1 MSNPPPPAGP
11 SYNPYIDPAAG
22 PMPMSV
28 AEEKQWSIL
37 DYILSLFF
45 GWVAALIFFLLAK
58 DRGPFVRHHV
68 ANEWN
73 FQLTQIIVTFVVGIV
88 AFGGLIVSIAATRG
102 STDGAPP
109 ALGLFFLGYVLIIA
123 IRVIGIVFGIIA
135 AVKASRGELYTYPI
149 AFRFVKL

>member
-1 MSNPPPPAGP
+1 MSNPPPPASP
-11 SYNPYIDPAAG
+11 SYNLYADPAAG
-22 PMPMSV
+22 PVPMSM

-37 DYILSLFF
+37 GYILSLFF
-45 GWVAALIFFLLAK
+45 GWIAALIFFLLAK

-73 FQLTQIIVTFVVGIV
+73 FQLTQIVVTAVVAVV
-88 AFGGLIVSIAATRG
+88 AVGGLIASIASMNG

-123 IRVIGIVFGIIA
+123 IRIIGVIFGIIA
-135 AVKASRGELYTYPI
+135 AVKASHGELYTYPI